1 MSTKAN
7 AALDPLGE
15 TWRGPGRS
23 INYTLTGDGT
33 RGVVLLISGLGMQ
46 RIEWPGEFIDAI
58 QRAGYRTLLADN
70 RDCGGTDVDG
80 AVAGDG
86 AYTLADM
93 AGDLVALLDGLKI
106 DRVHVVGMS
115 MGGMLAQH
123 LALQAPERCLSLTS
137 IMSTTGRRGVGRPHD
152 QAKWIFTTP
161 APAAPQAAFVDYAV
175 RSHRSIAGERYVDE
189 THARDVA
196 ERVFA
201 RGPRP
206 AGTARQLA
214 AIQADGDRSERL
226 ATLSLPTLV
235 MHGDADAMI
244 DVSGGEDTA
253 AAIPGARLVII
264 PELGHSIPRE
274 LSAELAEIITTHMAG
289 SGSTS

>member
-1 MSTKAN
+1 MSTQTH
-7 AALDPLGE
+7 AALDPIGA
-15 TWRGPGRS
+15 TWNGPGRS
-23 INYTLTGDGT
+23 INYTLTGDGS

-46 RIEWPGEFIDAI
+46 RIEWPSEFIDAI

-70 RDCGGTDVDG
+70 RDCGGTDV
-80 AVAGDG
+80 VGDD
-86 AYTLADM
+86 AYSLADM
-93 AGDLVALLDGLKI
+93 AGDLVALLDGLGI

-152 QAKWIFTTP
+152 QAKWIFTTATP
-161 APAAPQAAFVDYAV
+161 SAPQEAFVDYAV

-189 THARDVA
+189 QHARAVA
-196 ERVFA
+196 EQVFA

-206 AGTARQLA
+206 DGTARQLA

-226 ATLSLPTLV
+226 ATLRVPTLV
-235 MHGDADAMI
+235 VHGDADSMI
-244 DVSGGEDTA
+244 DISGGEDTA
-253 AAIPGARLVII
+253 AAVPGARLVIV
-264 PELGHSIPRE
+264 PELGHSVPRE
-274 LSAELAEIITTHMAG
+274 LSAELAAMLVEHFAEA
-289 SGSTS
+289 SA

>member
-1 MSTKAN
+1 MSTQTH
-7 AALDPLGE
+7 AALDPIGA
-15 TWRGPGRS
+15 TWNGPGRG
-23 INYTLTGDGT
+23 INYTLTGDGS

-46 RIEWPGEFIDAI
+46 RIEWPSEFIDAI

-70 RDCGGTDVDG
+70 RDCGGTDV
-80 AVAGDG
+80 VGDD
-86 AYTLADM
+86 AYSLADM
-93 AGDLVALLDGLKI
+93 AGDLVALLDGLGI

-152 QAKWIFTTP
+152 QAKWIFTTATP
-161 APAAPQAAFVDYAV
+161 SAPQEAFVDYAV

-189 THARDVA
+189 QHARAVA
-196 ERVFA
+196 EQVLA

-206 AGTARQLA
+206 NGTARQLA

-226 ATLSLPTLV
+226 ATLRVPTLV
-235 MHGDADAMI
+235 VHGDADSMI

-253 AAIPGARLVII
+253 AAVPGARLVIV
-264 PELGHSIPRE
+264 PELGHSVPRE
-274 LSAELAEIITTHMAG
+274 LSAELAAMLVEHFAEA
-289 SGSTS
+289 SA

>member
-1 MSTKAN
+1 MSTQAH
-7 AALDPLGE
+7 AALDPVGA
-15 TWRGPGRS
+15 TWNGPGRS
-23 INYTLTGDGT
+23 INYTFTGDGS

-46 RIEWPGEFIDAI
+46 RIEWPSEFIDAI

-70 RDCGGTDVDG
+70 RDCGGTDV
-80 AVAGDG
+80 VGDD
-86 AYTLADM
+86 AYALADM
-93 AGDLVALLDGLKI
+93 AGDLVALLDGLGL

-161 APAAPQAAFVDYAV
+161 TPAAPQEAFVDYAV

-189 THARDVA
+189 PHARAVA
-196 ERVFA
+196 EQVFA

-206 AGTARQLA
+206 DGTARQLA

-226 ATLSLPTLV
+226 ATLTLPTLV
-235 MHGDADAMI
+235 VHGDADSMI

-253 AAIPGARLVII
+253 AAVPGARLVIV

-274 LSAELAEIITTHMAG
+274 LSAELAAILVEHFAEA
-289 SGSTS
+289 SA

>member
-1 MSTKAN
+1 MSTQTH
-7 AALDPLGE
+7 AALDPIGA
-15 TWRGPGRS
+15 TWNGPGRS
-23 INYTLTGDGT
+23 INYTLTGDGS

-46 RIEWPGEFIDAI
+46 RIEWPSEFIDAI

-70 RDCGGTDVDG
+70 RDCGGTDV
-80 AVAGDG
+80 VGDD
-86 AYTLADM
+86 AYSLADM
-93 AGDLVALLDGLKI
+93 AGDLVALLDGLGI

-152 QAKWIFTTP
+152 QAKWIFTTATP
-161 APAAPQAAFVDYAV
+161 SAPQEAFVDYAV

-189 THARDVA
+189 QHARAVA
-196 ERVFA
+196 EQVFA

-206 AGTARQLA
+206 DGTARQLA

-226 ATLSLPTLV
+226 ATLRVPTLV
-235 MHGDADAMI
+235 VHGDADSMI

-253 AAIPGARLVII
+253 AAVPGARLVIV
-264 PELGHSIPRE
+264 PELGHSVPRE
-274 LSAELAEIITTHMAG
+274 LSAELAAMLVEHFAEA
-289 SGSTS
+289 SA